1 MGMVPIIGVK
11 AERVG
16 FDDAGGFGMSA
27 SLCGYRSGVSL
38 VFEA

>member
-16 FDDAGGFGMSA
+16 LDDAGGFGMGS
-27 SLCGYRSGVSL
+27 SLCGTRVGVRL